1 MKNRV
6 IRVTVITLLV
16 YVFYVFFYVEDI
28 VDGSMNQ
35 NNHFIE
41 SRDGSIE
48 IDTVFKD
55 NLVLDTIPKDK
66 LIIAPDSSKIE

>member
-6 IRVTVITLLV
+6 IRVTVITLVV
-16 YVFYVFFYVEDI
+16 YVFYLFFYVEDI
-28 VDGSMNQ
+28 VDGSNQ

-41 SRDGSIE
+41 SRDGLIE

-66 LIIAPDSSKIE
+66 LIIAPDSYKIE